1 MRKDQVKDR
10 LGKQDVYQP
19 ANDEPCVS
27 TGNPEC
33 PVSSAWILWYIRKNP
48 RKNLMQAYKR
58 GEELIQSLQKGDK
71 NE

>member
-27 TGNPEC
+27 SNNPEY
-33 PVSSAWILWYIRKNP
+33 PVSSAWMVWYIRKNP
-48 RKNLMQAYKR
+48 RKNMLDALKR
-58 GEELIQSLQKGDK
+58 GEELIQLLQKGGKD
-71 NE
+71 E